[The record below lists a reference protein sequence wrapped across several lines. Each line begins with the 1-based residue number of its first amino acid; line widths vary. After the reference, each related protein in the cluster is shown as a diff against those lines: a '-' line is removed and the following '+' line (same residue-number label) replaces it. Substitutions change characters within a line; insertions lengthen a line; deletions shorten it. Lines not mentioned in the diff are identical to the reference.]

1 MKNLE
6 MTDDELLASFMTSPV
21 SSDEPAGRNPNVVTN
36 EIDPQ
41 MVKAMEREL
50 RKGDTGNRAVAAAD
64 TGR

>member
-1 MKNLE
+1 
-6 MTDDELLASFMTSPV
+6 
-21 SSDEPAGRNPNVVTN
+21 NVVTN